1 MQQESIRHAIEDL
14 EQRIYYQVKSE
25 FLDWQASLQ
34 RIARAAE
41 ALDASRAEL
50 ELGEKRYQVGLSSI
64 IELTDAQRQFT
75 QDDAE
80 YINARYAFAVAQAT
94 VERDSACCLP
104 KVQR

>member
-1 MQQESIRHAIEDL
+1 MG
-14 EQRIYYQVKSE
+14 
-25 FLDWQASLQ
+25 
-34 RIARAAE
+34 
-41 ALDASRAEL
+41 
-50 ELGEKRYQVGLSSI
+50 LGSI

-104 KVQR
+104 EGQR